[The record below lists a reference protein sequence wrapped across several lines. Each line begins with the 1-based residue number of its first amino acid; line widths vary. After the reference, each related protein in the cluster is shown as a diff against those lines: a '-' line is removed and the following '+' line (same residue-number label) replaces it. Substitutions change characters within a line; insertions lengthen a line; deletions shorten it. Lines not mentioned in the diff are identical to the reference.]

1 MDKRRFARLVIAIFS
16 ASVMFVVSGVAP
28 SANGDD
34 GSPAVVCTGTPSDLD
49 ASGNPNTCT
58 ITSLNSAG
66 NNDECSLFSTQ
77 PDVTQRCLITQTSVT
92 GNNNLRVRMVIAQST
107 SAAQP
112 NTGACSAFPLRT
124 LPNANQNGCQLLTV
138 TQTSTLGSNSLDALM
153 AIGQTL
159 SAGATQGQNAGQD
172 HKVTQ
177 CAGVSPGCIGLGTNL
192 ATINLGQGQN
202 ESSWVPVVA
211 QRQRSTA
218 NGAISQL
225 SGLAAGAPQATRNFG
240 AAQNQYAPSCISG
253 TLCQFQ
259 DPDDYCCF
267 TQGASLFAALTIRQG
282 VLQIQN
288 LATLFPRQSD
298 NLTAT
303 WTTTGNGTASQ
314 QVTRSNGG
322 ATTTFSQSASG
333 KTGFLAV
340 TCGVEGGCFPV
351 SPPPPPPPIG

>member
-1 MDKRRFARLVIAIFS
+1 VTQRCI
-16 ASVMFVVSGVAP
+16 
-28 SANGDD
+28 
-34 GSPAVVCTGTPSDLD
+34 
-49 ASGNPNTCT
+49 
-58 ITSLNSAG
+58 ITQASAG
-66 NNDECSLFSTQ
+66 NNN
-77 PDVTQRCLITQTSVT
+77 V
-92 GNNNLRVRMVIAQST
+92 RVRMTIAQGNG
-107 SAAQP
+107 AAP
-112 NTGACSAFPLRT
+112 FTGACAAFPYRT
-124 LPNANQNGCQLLTV
+124 LTLSNQNGCQILAV
-138 TQTSTLGSNSLDALM
+138 TQTSALGSNSVDALM

-159 SAGATQGQNAGQD
+159 GVGATQGQNAGQD

-177 CAGVSPGCIGLGTNL
+177 CAGVSPACAGLGTNL

-267 TQGASLFAALTIRQG
+267 TQGASLSAALAIRQG

-298 NLTAT
+298 QLVAT
-303 WTTTGNGTASQ
+303 WTTTGNGTARQ
-314 QVTRSNGG
+314 DVTRSNGG
-322 ATTTFSQSASG
+322 STTTFSQSASG

-340 TCGVEGGCFPV
+340 TCGAEGGCFPF
-351 SPPPPPPPIG
+351 SP